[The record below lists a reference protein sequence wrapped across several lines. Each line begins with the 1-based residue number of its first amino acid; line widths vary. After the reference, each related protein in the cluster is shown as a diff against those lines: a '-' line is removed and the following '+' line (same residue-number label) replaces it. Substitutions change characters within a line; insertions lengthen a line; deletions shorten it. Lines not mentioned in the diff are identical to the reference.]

1 MTKEILD
8 KLCNLNDL
16 SEKEVNFFFSE
27 LMSGNLSEGISAA
40 ILVAL
45 KIKKPSKEEI
55 FYASN
60 YLLNSLNLNSTRNNN
75 YIDLCGTGGDGK
87 SSINVS
93 TISSLI
99 LSSLDVKVAK
109 HGNRSVSSN
118 VGSADLFEAL
128 NVSFDKDYEGALE
141 NIKNKNLTF
150 LFAPNFHSS
159 MKNVAKIRKDIATRT
174 IFNVLGPLINPLK
187 PSHQL
192 LGVYDSQL
200 LEPIAETLMLQGL
213 NSAMVVHSFDGMDEI
228 SISDKTHVI
237 ELRNDKISKY
247 VFNPTDYGF
256 TIGNSDKLVIKNVEE
271 SKNIFLGI
279 IKGEIRDERR
289 DICVLNSGAG
299 LYLTNDNLS
308 LSDCFENIKEKID
321 SGHIYNILK
330 ERFNL

>member
-8 KLCNLNDL
+8 KLCNYNDL
-16 SEKEVNFFFSE
+16 SEKEINYFFSE
-27 LMSGNLSEGISAA
+27 LMAGNLSESISAA
-40 ILVAL
+40 ILIAL

-60 YLLNSLNLNSTRNNN
+60 YLLNSLDLNLSRNNN

-128 NVSFDKDYEGALE
+128 NVSFDKDCKDALD
-141 NIKNKNLTF
+141 NIENKNLTF

-174 IFNVLGPLINPLK
+174 IFNVLGPLINPLR

-192 LGVYDSQL
+192 LGVYDSEL

-228 SISDKTHVI
+228 SISDKTHII
-237 ELRNDKISKY
+237 ELKKNKINKY
-247 VFNPTDYGF
+247 VFNPIDYGF
-256 TIGNSDKLVIKNVEE
+256 RLGDSDKLVVKDVEE

-289 DICVLNSGAG
+289 DICIINSGAG
-299 LYLTNDNLS
+299 LYLTNNNLN
-308 LSDCFENIKEKID
+308 LSDCFKTIQDKID
-321 SGHIYNILK
+321 SGYVYNSLK
-330 ERFNL
+330 KNLSL

>member
-1 MTKEILD
+1 MA
-8 KLCNLNDL
+8 
-16 SEKEVNFFFSE
+16 
-27 LMSGNLSEGISAA
+27 GNLSESISAA
-40 ILVAL
+40 ILIAL

-60 YLLNSLNLNSTRNNN
+60 YLLNSLDLNLSRNNN

-128 NVSFDKDYEGALE
+128 NVSFDKDCKDALD
-141 NIKNKNLTF
+141 NIENKNLTF

-174 IFNVLGPLINPLK
+174 IFNILGPLINPLR

-192 LGVYDSQL
+192 LGVYDSEL

-228 SISDKTHVI
+228 SISDKTHII
-237 ELRNDKISKY
+237 ELKKNKINKY
-247 VFNPTDYGF
+247 VFNPIDYGF
-256 TIGNSDKLVIKNVEE
+256 TLGNSDKLVIEDVEE

-289 DICVLNSGAG
+289 DICIINSGAG
-299 LYLTNDNLS
+299 LYLTNNNLN
-308 LSDCFENIKEKID
+308 LSDCFKTIQDKID
-321 SGHIYNILK
+321 SGHVYNSLK
-330 ERFNL
+330 KNLSL

>member
-60 YLLNSLNLNSTRNNN
+60 YLLNSLDLNSTRNNN

-128 NVSFDKDYEGALE
+128 NVSFDKDYEDALE

-159 MKNVAKIRKDIATRT
+159 MKNVAKIRKDIATRPYLMSW
-174 IFNVLGPLINPLK
+174 VL
-187 PSHQL
+187 
-192 LGVYDSQL
+192 
-200 LEPIAETLMLQGL
+200 
-213 NSAMVVHSFDGMDEI
+213 
-228 SISDKTHVI
+228 
-237 ELRNDKISKY
+237 
-247 VFNPTDYGF
+247 
-256 TIGNSDKLVIKNVEE
+256 
-271 SKNIFLGI
+271 
-279 IKGEIRDERR
+279 
-289 DICVLNSGAG
+289 
-299 LYLTNDNLS
+299 
-308 LSDCFENIKEKID
+308 
-321 SGHIYNILK
+321 
-330 ERFNL
+330 

>member
-16 SEKEVNFFFSE
+16 SEKEVNFFSE

-60 YLLNSLNLNSTRNNN
+60 YLLNSLDLNSTRNNN

-128 NVSFDKDYEGALE
+128 NVSFDKDYEDALE

-330 ERFNL
+330 ERFSL

>member
-1 MTKEILD
+1 
-8 KLCNLNDL
+8 
-16 SEKEVNFFFSE
+16 
-27 LMSGNLSEGISAA
+27 
-40 ILVAL
+40 
-45 KIKKPSKEEI
+45 
-55 FYASN
+55 
-60 YLLNSLNLNSTRNNN
+60 
-75 YIDLCGTGGDGK
+75 
-87 SSINVS
+87 
-93 TISSLI
+93 
-99 LSSLDVKVAK
+99 
-109 HGNRSVSSN
+109 
-118 VGSADLFEAL
+118 
-128 NVSFDKDYEGALE
+128 
-141 NIKNKNLTF
+141 
-150 LFAPNFHSS
+150 

-256 TIGNSDKLVIKNVEE
+256 RIGNSDKLVIKNVEE

-308 LSDCFENIKEKID
+308 LSDCFENINEKID

>member
-8 KLCNLNDL
+8 KLCNYNDL
-16 SEKEVNFFFSE
+16 SEKEINYFFSE
-27 LMSGNLSEGISAA
+27 LMAGNLSESISAA
-40 ILVAL
+40 ILIAL

-60 YLLNSLNLNSTRNNN
+60 YLLNSLDLNLSRNNN

-128 NVSFDKDYEGALE
+128 NVSFDKDCKDALD
-141 NIKNKNLTF
+141 NIENKNLTF

-159 MKNVAKIRKDIATRT
+159 MKNVAKIRKDITTRT
-174 IFNVLGPLINPLK
+174 IFNVLGPLINPLR

-192 LGVYDSQL
+192 LGVYDSEL

-228 SISDKTHVI
+228 SISDKTHII
-237 ELRNDKISKY
+237 ELKKNKINKY
-247 VFNPTDYGF
+247 VFNPIDYGF
-256 TIGNSDKLVIKNVEE
+256 TLGNSDKLVIKDVEE

-279 IKGEIRDERR
+279 IKGEVRDERR
-289 DICVLNSGAG
+289 DICIINSGAG
-299 LYLTNDNLS
+299 LYLTNNNLN
-308 LSDCFENIKEKID
+308 LSDCFKTVQDKID
-321 SGHIYNILK
+321 SGYVYNSLK
-330 ERFNL
+330 KNLSL

>member
-8 KLCNLNDL
+8 KLCSYNDL
-16 SEKEVNFFFSE
+16 CEKEINYFFSE
-27 LMSGNLSEGISAA
+27 LMTGKLSESISAA
-40 ILVAL
+40 ILIAL

-60 YLLNSLNLNSTRNNN
+60 FLLNSLDLNLTRNNN

-99 LSSLDVKVAK
+99 LSSLGVKVAK

-128 NVSFDKDYEGALE
+128 NVSFDKNCKDALD
-141 NIKNKNLTF
+141 NIKNRNLTF

-174 IFNVLGPLINPLK
+174 IFNVLGPLINPLR

-192 LGVYDSQL
+192 LGVYDSEL

-228 SISDKTHVI
+228 SISDKTHII
-237 ELRNDKISKY
+237 ELKNNKINKY
-247 VFNPTDYGF
+247 VFNPKDYGF
-256 TIGNSDKLVIKNVEE
+256 TLGNSDKLVIKDVEE
-271 SKNIFLGI
+271 SKNTFLGI

-289 DICVLNSGAG
+289 DICIINSGAG
-299 LYLTNDNLS
+299 LYLINDNLN
-308 LSDCFENIKEKID
+308 LSDCFKTIEEKID
-321 SGHIYNILK
+321 SGYVYNSLK
-330 ERFNL
+330 KNLSL

>member
-60 YLLNSLNLNSTRNNN
+60 YLLNSLDLNSTRNNN

-128 NVSFDKDYEGALE
+128 NVSFDKDYEDALE

-330 ERFNL
+330 ERFSL

>member
-8 KLCNLNDL
+8 KLCNYNDL
-16 SEKEVNFFFSE
+16 SEKEINYFFSE
-27 LMSGNLSEGISAA
+27 LMTGNLSESISAA
-40 ILVAL
+40 ILIAL

-60 YLLNSLNLNSTRNNN
+60 YLLNSLNLNLSRNNN

-128 NVSFDKDYEGALE
+128 NVSFDKDCKDALD
-141 NIKNKNLTF
+141 NIENKNLTF

-174 IFNVLGPLINPLK
+174 IFNVLGPLINPLR

-192 LGVYDSQL
+192 LGVYDYEL

-228 SISDKTHVI
+228 SISDKTHII
-237 ELRNDKISKY
+237 ELKNNKINKY
-247 VFNPTDYGF
+247 IFNPTDYGF
-256 TIGNSDKLVIKNVEE
+256 TLGNSDKLVIKDVEE

-289 DICVLNSGAG
+289 DICIINSGAG
-299 LYLTNDNLS
+299 LYLTNNNLN
-308 LSDCFENIKEKID
+308 LFDCFKTIQEKID
-321 SGHIYNILK
+321 SGHVYNSLK
-330 ERFNL
+330 KNLSL

>member
-60 YLLNSLNLNSTRNNN
+60 YLLNSLDLNSTMNNN

-128 NVSFDKDYEGALE
+128 NVSFDKDYEDALE

-330 ERFNL
+330 ERFSL

>member
-60 YLLNSLNLNSTRNNN
+60 YLLNSLDLNSTRNNN

>member
-8 KLCNLNDL
+8 KLCNYNDL
-16 SEKEVNFFFSE
+16 SEKEINYFFSE
-27 LMSGNLSEGISAA
+27 LMAGNLSESISAA
-40 ILVAL
+40 ILIAL

-60 YLLNSLNLNSTRNNN
+60 YLLNSLDLNLSRNNN

-128 NVSFDKDYEGALE
+128 NVSFDKDCKDALD
-141 NIKNKNLTF
+141 NIENKNLTF

-174 IFNVLGPLINPLK
+174 IFNVLGPLINPLR

-192 LGVYDSQL
+192 LGVYDSEL

-228 SISDKTHVI
+228 SISDKTHII
-237 ELRNDKISKY
+237 ELKKNKINKY
-247 VFNPTDYGF
+247 VFNPIDYGF
-256 TIGNSDKLVIKNVEE
+256 TLGNSDKLVIKDVEE

-289 DICVLNSGAG
+289 DICIINSGAG
-299 LYLTNDNLS
+299 LYLTNNNLN
-308 LSDCFENIKEKID
+308 LSDCFKTIQDKID
-321 SGHIYNILK
+321 SGYVYNSLK
-330 ERFNL
+330 KNLSL

>member
-60 YLLNSLNLNSTRNNN
+60 YLLNSLDLNSTRNNN

-99 LSSLDVKVAK
+99 LSSLDVKVAT

-128 NVSFDKDYEGALE
+128 NVSFDKDYEDALE

-330 ERFNL
+330 ERFSL

>member
-330 ERFNL
+330 ERFSL

>member
-60 YLLNSLNLNSTRNNN
+60 YLLNSLDLNSTRNNN

-228 SISDKTHVI
+228 SISDKTHVV
-237 ELRNDKISKY
+237 ELRNDKIIKY

-289 DICVLNSGAG
+289 DICVINSGAG

>member
-27 LMSGNLSEGISAA
+27 LMSGNLSESISAA

-60 YLLNSLNLNSTRNNN
+60 YLLNSLDLNSTRNNN

-228 SISDKTHVI
+228 SISDKTHVV
-237 ELRNDKISKY
+237 ELRNEKIIKY

-289 DICVLNSGAG
+289 DICVINSGAG

-321 SGHIYNILK
+321 SGHIYNIFK

>member
-128 NVSFDKDYEGALE
+128 NVSFDKDYEDALE

-308 LSDCFENIKEKID
+308 LSDCFEKIKEKID

-330 ERFNL
+330 ERFSL

>member
-27 LMSGNLSEGISAA
+27 LMSGNLSESISAA

-60 YLLNSLNLNSTRNNN
+60 YLLNSLDLNSTRNNN

-237 ELRNDKISKY
+237 ELRNDKIIKY

>member
-128 NVSFDKDYEGALE
+128 NVSFDKDYEDALE

>member
-60 YLLNSLNLNSTRNNN
+60 YLLNSLDLNSTRNNN

-128 NVSFDKDYEGALE
+128 NVSFDKDYEDALE

-299 LYLTNDNLS
+299 LYLTNDSLS

-330 ERFNL
+330 ERFSL

>member
-8 KLCNLNDL
+8 KLCNYNDL
-16 SEKEVNFFFSE
+16 SKKEINYFFSE
-27 LMSGNLSEGISAA
+27 LMAGNLSESISAA
-40 ILVAL
+40 ILIAL

-60 YLLNSLNLNSTRNNN
+60 YLLNSLDLNLSRNNN

-128 NVSFDKDYEGALE
+128 NVSFDKDCKDALD
-141 NIKNKNLTF
+141 NIENKNLTF

-174 IFNVLGPLINPLK
+174 IFNVLGPLINPLR

-192 LGVYDSQL
+192 LGVYDSEL

-228 SISDKTHVI
+228 SISDKTHII
-237 ELRNDKISKY
+237 ELKKNKINKY
-247 VFNPTDYGF
+247 IFNPIDYGF
-256 TIGNSDKLVIKNVEE
+256 TLGNSDKLVIKDVEE

-289 DICVLNSGAG
+289 DICIINSGAG
-299 LYLTNDNLS
+299 LYLTNNNLN
-308 LSDCFENIKEKID
+308 LSDCFKTIQDKID
-321 SGHIYNILK
+321 SGYVYNSLK
-330 ERFNL
+330 KNLSL

>member
-1 MTKEILD
+1 
-8 KLCNLNDL
+8 
-16 SEKEVNFFFSE
+16 
-27 LMSGNLSEGISAA
+27 MSGNLSEGISAA

-60 YLLNSLNLNSTRNNN
+60 YLLNSLDLNSTRNNN

-128 NVSFDKDYEGALE
+128 NVSFDKDYEDALE

-330 ERFNL
+330 ERFSL

>member
-16 SEKEVNFFFSE
+16 SEKEVNFFISE

-60 YLLNSLNLNSTRNNN
+60 YLLNSLDLNSTRNNN

-128 NVSFDKDYEGALE
+128 NVSFDKDYEDALE

-330 ERFNL
+330 ERFSL

>member
-8 KLCNLNDL
+8 KLCNYNDL
-16 SEKEVNFFFSE
+16 SEKEINYFFSE
-27 LMSGNLSEGISAA
+27 LMAGNLSESISAA
-40 ILVAL
+40 ILIAL

-60 YLLNSLNLNSTRNNN
+60 YLLNSLDFNLSRNNN

-128 NVSFDKDYEGALE
+128 NVSFDKDCKDALD
-141 NIKNKNLTF
+141 NIENKNLTF

-174 IFNVLGPLINPLK
+174 IFNVLGPLINPLR

-192 LGVYDSQL
+192 LGVYDSEL

-228 SISDKTHVI
+228 SISDKTHII
-237 ELRNDKISKY
+237 ELKKNKINKY
-247 VFNPTDYGF
+247 VFNPIDYGF
-256 TIGNSDKLVIKNVEE
+256 TLGNSDKLVIKDVEE

-289 DICVLNSGAG
+289 DICIINSGAG
-299 LYLTNDNLS
+299 LYLTNNNLN
-308 LSDCFENIKEKID
+308 LSDCFKTIQDKID
-321 SGHIYNILK
+321 SGYVYNSLK
-330 ERFNL
+330 KNLSL

>member
-60 YLLNSLNLNSTRNNN
+60 YLLNSLDLNSTRNNN

-128 NVSFDKDYEGALE
+128 NVSFDKDYEDALE

-228 SISDKTHVI
+228 SISDKTHVV

-330 ERFNL
+330 ERFSL

>member
-8 KLCNLNDL
+8 KLCNYNDL
-16 SEKEVNFFFSE
+16 SEKEINYFFSE
-27 LMSGNLSEGISAA
+27 LMAGNLSESISAA
-40 ILVAL
+40 ILIAL

-60 YLLNSLNLNSTRNNN
+60 YLLNSLDLNLSRNNN

-128 NVSFDKDYEGALE
+128 NVSFDKDCKDALD
-141 NIKNKNLTF
+141 NIENKNLTF

-174 IFNVLGPLINPLK
+174 IFNVLGPLINPLR

-192 LGVYDSQL
+192 LGVYDSEL

-228 SISDKTHVI
+228 SISDKTHII
-237 ELRNDKISKY
+237 ELKKNKINKY
-247 VFNPTDYGF
+247 VFNPIDYGF
-256 TIGNSDKLVIKNVEE
+256 TLGNSDKLVIKDVEE

-279 IKGEIRDERR
+279 IKGEVRDERR
-289 DICVLNSGAG
+289 DICIINSGAG
-299 LYLTNDNLS
+299 LYLTNNNLN
-308 LSDCFENIKEKID
+308 LSDCFKTIQDKID
-321 SGHIYNILK
+321 SGYVYNSLK
-330 ERFNL
+330 KNLSL

>member
-27 LMSGNLSEGISAA
+27 LMSGNLSESISAA

-60 YLLNSLNLNSTRNNN
+60 YLLNSLDLNSTRNNN

-228 SISDKTHVI
+228 SISDKTHVV
-237 ELRNDKISKY
+237 ELRNDKIIKY

-289 DICVLNSGAG
+289 DICVINSGAG

>member
-8 KLCNLNDL
+8 KLCNYNDL
-16 SEKEVNFFFSE
+16 SEKEINYFFSE
-27 LMSGNLSEGISAA
+27 LMAGNLSESISAA
-40 ILVAL
+40 ILIAL

-60 YLLNSLNLNSTRNNN
+60 YLLNSLDLNLSRNNN

-128 NVSFDKDYEGALE
+128 NVSFDKDCKDALD
-141 NIKNKNLTF
+141 NIENKNLTF

-174 IFNVLGPLINPLK
+174 IFNVLGPLINPLR

-192 LGVYDSQL
+192 LGVYDSEL

-228 SISDKTHVI
+228 SISDKTHII
-237 ELRNDKISKY
+237 ELKKNKINKY
-247 VFNPTDYGF
+247 VFNPIDYGF
-256 TIGNSDKLVIKNVEE
+256 RLGDSDKLVIKDVEE

-289 DICVLNSGAG
+289 DICIINSGAG
-299 LYLTNDNLS
+299 LYLTNNNLN
-308 LSDCFENIKEKID
+308 LSDCFKTIQDKID
-321 SGHIYNILK
+321 SGYVYNSLK
-330 ERFNL
+330 KNLSL

>member
-60 YLLNSLNLNSTRNNN
+60 YLLNSLDLNSTRNNN
-75 YIDLCGTGGDGK
+75 YIDLCGTGGYGK

-109 HGNRSVSSN
+109 HWNRSVSCN
-118 VGSADLFEAL
+118 VGRADLFEAL
-128 NVSFDKDYEGALE
+128 NVSFDKDYEDALE

-330 ERFNL
+330 ERFSL

>member
-16 SEKEVNFFFSE
+16 SEKKLIFFSE

-60 YLLNSLNLNSTRNNN
+60 YLLNSLDLNSTRNNN

-128 NVSFDKDYEGALE
+128 NVSFDKDYEDALE

-330 ERFNL
+330 ERFSL

>member
-8 KLCNLNDL
+8 KLCNYNDL
-16 SEKEVNFFFSE
+16 SEKEINYFFSE
-27 LMSGNLSEGISAA
+27 LMAGNLSESISAA
-40 ILVAL
+40 ILIAL

-60 YLLNSLNLNSTRNNN
+60 YLLNSLDLNLSRNNN
-75 YIDLCGTGGDGK
+75 YVDLCGTGGDGK

-128 NVSFDKDYEGALE
+128 NVSFDKDCKDALD
-141 NIKNKNLTF
+141 NIENKNLTF

-174 IFNVLGPLINPLK
+174 IFNVLGPLINPLR

-192 LGVYDSQL
+192 LGVYDSEL

-228 SISDKTHVI
+228 SISDKTHII
-237 ELRNDKISKY
+237 ELKKNKINKY
-247 VFNPTDYGF
+247 VFNPIDYGF
-256 TIGNSDKLVIKNVEE
+256 TLGNSDKLVIKDVEE

-289 DICVLNSGAG
+289 DICIINSGAG
-299 LYLTNDNLS
+299 LYLTNNNLN
-308 LSDCFENIKEKID
+308 LSDCFKTIQDKID
-321 SGHIYNILK
+321 SGYVYNSLK
-330 ERFNL
+330 KNLSL

>member
-27 LMSGNLSEGISAA
+27 LMSGNLSESISAA

-60 YLLNSLNLNSTRNNN
+60 YLLNSLDLNSTRNNN

-228 SISDKTHVI
+228 SISDKTHVV
-237 ELRNDKISKY
+237 ELRNDKIIKY

>member
-60 YLLNSLNLNSTRNNN
+60 YLLNSLDLNSTRNNN

-128 NVSFDKDYEGALE
+128 NVSFDKDYEDALE

-271 SKNIFLGI
+271 SKNIFLG
-279 IKGEIRDERR
+279 
-289 DICVLNSGAG
+289 
-299 LYLTNDNLS
+299 
-308 LSDCFENIKEKID
+308 
-321 SGHIYNILK
+321 
-330 ERFNL
+330 

>member
-60 YLLNSLNLNSTRNNN
+60 YLLNSLDLNSTRNNN

-128 NVSFDKDYEGALE
+128 NVSFDKNYEDALE

-330 ERFNL
+330 ERFSL

>member
-8 KLCNLNDL
+8 KLCNFNDL
-16 SEKEVNFFFSE
+16 SEKEVNFFFSK
-27 LMSGNLSEGISAA
+27 LMSGNLSESISAA

-60 YLLNSLNLNSTRNNN
+60 YLLNSLDLNSTRNNN

-174 IFNVLGPLINPLK
+174 IFNVLGPLINPLR
-187 PSHQL
+187 PSYQL
-192 LGVYDSQL
+192 LGVYDSEL

-228 SISDKTHVI
+228 SISDKTHII

-289 DICVLNSGAG
+289 DICVINSGAG

-330 ERFNL
+330 ERFSL

>member
-60 YLLNSLNLNSTRNNN
+60 YLLNSLDLNSTRNNN

-128 NVSFDKDYEGALE
+128 NVSFDKDYEDALE

-308 LSDCFENIKEKID
+308 LFDCFENIKEKID

-330 ERFNL
+330 ERFSL

>member
-308 LSDCFENIKEKID
+308 LSDCFEKIKEKID

-330 ERFNL
+330 ERFSL

>member
-27 LMSGNLSEGISAA
+27 LMSGNLSESISAA

-60 YLLNSLNLNSTRNNN
+60 YLLNSLDLNSTRNNN

-237 ELRNDKISKY
+237 ELRNDKIIKY

-289 DICVLNSGAG
+289 DICVINSGAG